1 MNKRQKEVMQAQLD
15 AEKGVLKQLKRHY
28 ETALNDISRNLMV
41 MQSDEMTV
49 SRVYRIEHQKAL
61 REQTA
66 AILEK
71 LRSDE
76 YTTIQQF
83 LSSAYT
89 DAFIGTA
96 YDLHGQGVPLIMPID
111 PKAAVRAV
119 QMQSKLSTPLYEALG
134 VDTKKMVK
142 RVSREITRGLAS
154 DMAYSDIAR
163 NISTATR
170 APLARAKT
178 IVSTEAHRIQQASTH
193 DAQTYA
199 KSKGADVVKQWNSTL
214 DGDTRRTH
222 RRLDGQIRELD
233 EPFEMD
239 GKKAM
244 YPGDF
249 GDPAE
254 DCNCRCTTLQRAKW
268 ALDESELE
276 TLKQRA
282 EFFELDKTE
291 NFNDFKEKYLKAAE
305 KPLENSEKSGKI
317 EVKSSA
323 IKDAIA
329 SGAVS
334 TAVNANKQNRHI
346 KNSSGYVEGRSYLS
360 VSIEEAQIII
370 DELSGTGSQIVVNG
384 KWTNKE
390 RVRSKNV
397 IGVHVDPETKEE
409 TETKNALIIYS
420 KTGSHIVPRKE

>member
-1 MNKRQKEVMQAQLD
+1 MNKRQTEVVQAQLNS
-15 AEKGVLKQLKRHY
+15 EKAVLKQLEQHYKR
-28 ETALNDISRNLMV
+28 ALNDINRNLMV
-41 MQSDEMTV
+41 MQSDELTV

-61 REQTA
+61 KAQVE

-71 LRSDE
+71 LHSDE

-89 DAFIGTA
+89 DAFVGTA

-119 QMQSKLSTPLYEALG
+119 QTQSKLSAPLYDALG
-134 VDTKKMVK
+134 VDTKKLVK
-142 RVSREITRGLAS
+142 TVSNEITRGLAS

-163 NISTATR
+163 NISMATR
-170 APLARAKT
+170 APLSRAKT
-178 IVSTEAHRIQQASTH
+178 IVATEAHRIQQASTH

-199 KSKGADVVKQWNSTL
+199 KSRGADVVKQWNSTL

-222 RRLDGQIRELD
+222 RRLDGQIREID

-254 DCNCRCTTLQRAKW
+254 DCNCRCVILQRAKW

-276 TLKQRA
+276 TLKKRA
-282 EFFELDKTE
+282 EYFELDKTE
-291 NFNDFKEKYLKAAE
+291 NFDDFKEKYLKA
-305 KPLENSEKSGKI
+305 
-317 EVKSSA
+317 
-323 IKDAIA
+323 
-329 SGAVS
+329 
-334 TAVNANKQNRHI
+334 T
-346 KNSSGYVEGRSYLS
+346 
-360 VSIEEAQIII
+360 EE
-370 DELSGTGSQIVVNG
+370 
-384 KWTNKE
+384 
-390 RVRSKNV
+390 
-397 IGVHVDPETKEE
+397 P
-409 TETKNALIIYS
+409 
-420 KTGSHIVPRKE
+420 

>member
-1 MNKRQKEVMQAQLD
+1 MNKREKEVIQAQLD
-15 AEKGVLKQLKRHY
+15 AEKAVLKQLKRHY

-41 MQSDEMTV
+41 MQSDELTV

-61 REQTA
+61 KAQVN

-71 LRSDE
+71 LHSDE

-83 LSSAYT
+83 LSAAYT

-119 QMQSKLSTPLYEALG
+119 QTQSKLSTPLYNALG
-134 VDTKKMVK
+134 VDTKKMAK
-142 RVSREITRGLAS
+142 KVSREITRGIAS

-163 NISTATR
+163 NITNATR

-178 IVSTEAHRIQQASTH
+178 IVATEAHRIQQASTH

-199 KSKGADVVKQWNSTL
+199 KSRGADVVKQWNSTL
-214 DGDTRRTH
+214 DGDTRKTH
-222 RRLDGQIRELD
+222 RRLDGQIREID

-239 GKKAM
+239 GTKAM

-254 DCNCRCTTLQRAKW
+254 DCNCRCVILQRARW

-282 EFFELDKTE
+282 EFFELDKSK
-291 NFNDFKEKYLKAAE
+291 NFDDFKGKYLKA
-305 KPLENSEKSGKI
+305 LENTGENGI
-317 EVKSSA
+317 
-323 IKDAIA
+323 IK
-329 SGAVS
+329 V
-334 TAVNANKQNRHI
+334 
-346 KNSSGYVEGRSYLS
+346 KNSELENGLPIKGVAN
-360 VSIEEAQIII
+360 SIVDKTDDDGNTLQRRLYGSDGLAAMDIDTSDHGLPKMHPTGAHKHTFNHDKKKPRGKPDNLTEEELEENSDIIQR
-370 DELSGTGSQIVVNG
+370 GVNY
-384 KWTNKE
+384 
-390 RVRSKNV
+390 R
-397 IGVHVDPETKEE
+397 EE
-409 TETKNALIIYS
+409 S
-420 KTGSHIVPRKE
+420 